1 MPMPNAT
8 LIIVQP
14 GHPTRKVRISDGPTS
29 VGRALDNA
37 VCLDDDSN
45 VSRYHAEIE
54 ARGGDFWVVDLGS
67 SNGTTVN
74 DEPVEFERP
83 LREGDLICVGG
94 STVIEFRLRGAGAPA
109 SRPEFSYGEAAAAAA
124 APEPAAHDELATDVE
139 TSVAAADPEQASPPP
154 PPAPPV
160 RTTTGPSAGVVASAV
175 GGGLLLTAV
184 AALILSGRLSG
195 GCSPVVRVVSPQTG
209 SAVRGPL
216 NVRVEAE
223 DARCIERVVYQLDGV
238 EVASA
243 QAAPYEVVLDPARLA
258 GFGSGV
264 HVLSVTVEDERGGR
278 KVQPDTV
285 LLTLR
290 GGDGTPVSSNQTGPP
305 SGPTPQASLPPPP
318 STGSDALRS
327 MSERLA
333 GQISRKSGF
342 VFDRDLVELIR
353 ARSGE
358 YRVSGFSD
366 RARRHRRE
374 INKAFRDQ
382 GLDPLLGYVLAM
394 SRSKFDENASGEGVG
409 LWQMPFA
416 VAQAQGYLQP
426 GETEAALKDP
436 RRSAEIAAAYTKAL
450 LNTFESVDDF
460 MYAVACF
467 GMPLNQVGQVRTQLA
482 SAVPDPG
489 VRRDFLKVVKSGII
503 KGEQLD
509 RVVRFFAAGVVCE
522 NPQEFGLRG
531 EQPFSTLF

>member
-1 MPMPNAT
+1 MPNAT

-14 GHPTRKVRISDGPTS
+14 GHPTRKVRISDEPAS
-29 VGRALDNA
+29 IGRALDNV
-37 VCLDDDSN
+37 VCLDGDSN

-54 ARGGDFWVVDLGS
+54 ARGGDFRVVDLGS

-94 STVIEFRLRGAGAPA
+94 STVIEFRLRDVSTYAPRGGATSAV
-109 SRPEFSYGEAAAAAA
+109 AAADAP
-124 APEPAAHDELATDVE
+124 APEPAAHDAPAPDIE
-139 TSVAAADPEQASPPP
+139 TSGAAADPEPTSP

-160 RTTTGPSAGVVASAV
+160 RTKTGPSGGVVAAAV
-175 GGGLLLTAV
+175 GGGLLLTVV

-216 NVRVEAE
+216 AIRVETE

-243 QAAPYEVVLDPARLA
+243 QAAPYEVALDSGRLA

-278 KVQPDTV
+278 KVQPETV

-290 GGDGTPVSSNQTGPP
+290 GGDGPPASTNHTGPQ
-305 SGPTPQASLPPPP
+305 SGPTPQASVPPPP
-318 STGSDALRS
+318 STGSDDLRS

-358 YRVSGFSD
+358 YRVSDFSD

-394 SRSKFDENASGEGVG
+394 SRSKFDEDASGEGVG
-409 LWQMPFA
+409 LWQVPFS
-416 VAQAQGYLQP
+416 VAQSQGYLQP

-482 SAVPDPG
+482 SAAPDPG
-489 VRRDFLKVVKSGII
+489 ARRDFLKMVKSGII

-509 RVVRFFAAGVVCE
+509 RVVRFFAAGIVCE